1 MSEREFNLLNEVN
14 ERLKRVELAS
24 SEILNPKEAAA
35 FLRIEVSTLNKM
47 TRPDNMLISTA
58 KIGGKKK
65 VFMRKDLVEYVE
77 RNKQEAITQQ

>member
-24 SEILNPKEAAA
+24 SEILDAEEAAA
-35 FLRIEVSTLNKM
+35 FLRIEVSTLNKI
-47 TRPDNMLISTA
+47 TRPDNMLIPTA

-65 VFMRKDLVEYVE
+65 VFMRSDLIAFVEA
-77 RNKQEAITQQ
+77 NKQEAITQ

>member
-24 SEILNPKEAAA
+24 SEILDAEEAAA

-47 TRPDNMLISTA
+47 TRPDNMLIPTA

-65 VFMRKDLVEYVE
+65 VFMRSDLIAFVEA
-77 RNKQEAITQQ
+77 NKQEAITQ

>member
-24 SEILNPKEAAA
+24 SEILDAEEAAV

-47 TRPDNMLISTA
+47 TRPDNMLIPTA

-65 VFMRKDLVEYVE
+65 VFMRKDLIAFVE
-77 RNKQEAITQQ
+77 RNKQEALVA